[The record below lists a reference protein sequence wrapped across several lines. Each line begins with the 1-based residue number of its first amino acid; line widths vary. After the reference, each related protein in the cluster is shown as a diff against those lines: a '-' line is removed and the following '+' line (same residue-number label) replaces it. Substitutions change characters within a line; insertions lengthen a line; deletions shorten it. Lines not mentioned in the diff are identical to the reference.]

1 MTHAFGW
8 DAITCCDYFEV
19 IYHFQRN
26 IYYKMAQEEVTL
38 NVYDMV
44 SMINDFFITL
54 NQNNTAPVRCS
65 QHDGELKR
73 WDEDYYAKR

>member
-1 MTHAFGW
+1 
-8 DAITCCDYFEV
+8 
-19 IYHFQRN
+19 
-26 IYYKMAQEEVTL
+26 MAQEGVTL

-54 NQNNTAPVRCS
+54 NQNNTAPVHCRK
-65 QHDGELKR
+65 HDGELKR

>member
-1 MTHAFGW
+1 
-8 DAITCCDYFEV
+8 
-19 IYHFQRN
+19 
-26 IYYKMAQEEVTL
+26 MAQEEVTL

-65 QHDGELKR
+65 KHDGELKR

>member
-8 DAITCCDYFEV
+8 DAIACCDYFEV
-19 IYHFQRN
+19 IYHFHRN
-26 IYYKMAQEEVTL
+26 ISYKMAQEEVTL

-54 NQNNTAPVRCS
+54 NQNNTAPVHCS
-65 QHDGELKR
+65 KHDGELKR
-73 WDEDYYAKR
+73 WDEDYYANR

>member
-8 DAITCCDYFEV
+8 DAITCCDYLEV
-19 IYHFQRN
+19 IYHFHRN

-54 NQNNTAPVRCS
+54 NQNNTAPVHCS
-65 QHDGELKR
+65 KHDGELKR

>member
-1 MTHAFGW
+1 
-8 DAITCCDYFEV
+8 
-19 IYHFQRN
+19 
-26 IYYKMAQEEVTL
+26 MAQEEVTL

-65 QHDGELKR
+65 KHDGELKR
-73 WDEDYYAKR
+73 WDEDYDAKR